1 MKSHIAAAHN
11 IAYISRRMTKLLSFL
26 LFLLGFVLANGF
38 ASSSSSSSSTTGATA
53 ASLHHQ
59 RVTSSSATTP
69 TASSRTISSTCSLD
83 SSSSA
88 SVEEL
93 SSSTS
98 SSSANHHRDD
108 NKFVVSRENWE
119 LLSRR
124 ARSALSRL
132 IRHDATSSSR
142 GGQQLHVYGDWPC
155 VGVDDELKIRLGE
168 QVRVFFFSFWGED
181 IINDTIYSLL
191 YLI

>member
-11 IAYISRRMTKLLSFL
+11 IAFTSAKMTKLLSFL
-26 LFLLGFVLANGF
+26 LFFLGFVLANGF
-38 ASSSSSSSSTTGATA
+38 ASSSSSSSSSSSTTGATA

-59 RVTSSSATTP
+59 RVTSSSATT
-69 TASSRTISSTCSLD
+69 TAASSRTISSTCLD
-83 SSSSA
+83 SSSA

-98 SSSANHHRDD
+98 SSANHHD
-108 NKFVVSRENWE
+108 KFVSRENWE

-132 IRHDATSSSR
+132 IQHDATSRS
-142 GGQQLHVYGDWPC
+142 QLHVYGDWPG

-168 QVRVFFFSFWGED
+168 QVKTLFFGRR
-181 IINDTIYSLL
+181 
-191 YLI
+191 

>member
-1 MKSHIAAAHN
+1 MRVGSNADEESN
-11 IAYISRRMTKLLSFL
+11 RWPRMTKLLSFL

-38 ASSSSSSSSTTGATA
+38 ASSSSSSSSSSTTGAAA

-59 RVTSSSATTP
+59 RVTSSSATTT
-69 TASSRTISSTCSLD
+69 TASSRTISSTCLD
-83 SSSSA
+83 SSSA

-93 SSSTS
+93 SST
-98 SSSANHHRDD
+98 SSSANHHDE
-108 NKFVVSRENWE
+108 FVVSRENWE

-132 IRHDATSSSR
+132 IRHDATPSSR
-142 GGQQLHVYGDWPC
+142 GQQLHVYGDWPD

-168 QVRVFFFSFWGED
+168 QVKKTFILFGGG
-181 IINDTIYSLL
+181 
-191 YLI
+191 

>member
-1 MKSHIAAAHN
+1 VRVGSNADEESN
-11 IAYISRRMTKLLSFL
+11 RWPRMTKLLSFL

-38 ASSSSSSSSTTGATA
+38 ASSSSSSSSSSSTTGAAA

-59 RVTSSSATTP
+59 RVTSSSATTT
-69 TASSRTISSTCSLD
+69 TASSRTISSTCLD
-83 SSSSA
+83 SSSA

-93 SSSTS
+93 SST
-98 SSSANHHRDD
+98 SSSANHHDE
-108 NKFVVSRENWE
+108 FVVSRENWE

-132 IRHDATSSSR
+132 IRHDATPSSR
-142 GGQQLHVYGDWPC
+142 GQQLHVYGDWPG

-168 QVRVFFFSFWGED
+168 QVKETFILFGGG
-181 IINDTIYSLL
+181 
-191 YLI
+191 

>member
-1 MKSHIAAAHN
+1 MRVGSNADEESN
-11 IAYISRRMTKLLSFL
+11 RWPRMTKLLSFL

-38 ASSSSSSSSTTGATA
+38 ASSSSSSYSSTTGADA

-59 RVTSSSATTP
+59 RVTSSSSSAATTT
-69 TASSRTISSTCSLD
+69 TASSRTISSTCLD
-83 SSSSA
+83 SSSA

-93 SSSTS
+93 SST
-98 SSSANHHRDD
+98 SSSANHHDE
-108 NKFVVSRENWE
+108 FVVSRENWE

-132 IRHDATSSSR
+132 IRHDATPSSR
-142 GGQQLHVYGDWPC
+142 GQQLHVYGDWPG

-168 QVRVFFFSFWGED
+168 QVKETFILFGGG
-181 IINDTIYSLL
+181 
-191 YLI
+191 